1 MKVSLRWLRDY
12 ATLDAP
18 VDRIARTLVE
28 TGTEVG
34 AVEPGGTGLVVARV
48 AALAPVPGSSHL
60 QFADLDVGPAP
71 SPALAEWAS
80 ATGTVRVVT
89 GAPNLQVGN
98 LVPYA
103 PPGTRPP
110 AMDERLGVR
119 SIRGQRS
126 PGMLCSAVELGVGD
140 DAAGILIL
148 DSGSPG
154 QALSD
159 VLDLDTVLDLDV
171 TTNRPDCLC
180 HLGIARELAAA
191 LGEGLNEPP
200 AAVPEELQSA
210 AAVELRAQVRIEDS
224 AGCPRFAARVIEGVA
239 IGPSP
244 LWLRQRLRA
253 VGLRPINNVV
263 DITNFVTHE
272 LGQPLHAFDLDRFAE
287 AGGTPKVADV
297 VVRRAAAGEHV
308 VDLLGVDRELSAN
321 DLVVCAGPT
330 PASIAGV
337 IGGASTAVTDS
348 TGNVLLEAANWHG
361 PTVRATSKLL
371 GLRTDASTLFEKGL
385 SDQLP
390 PVALE
395 RAATLIAELSGGHVL
410 HGVIDEWPAPLP
422 DIGPIKLTAGFTG
435 RLLGIPI
442 DASDV
447 ATTLARLGFAVEQ
460 DGATLAVIPP
470 YFRRD
475 VTLPEDLVEEIG
487 RMLGYSRVP
496 STLPGRRTEGATST
510 PPAAVEDAIRDTCLG
525 AGLDE
530 AITLSFIAS
539 HEARLLPGMGR
550 DRSPIPLRNPL
561 SEEWSVLRTSQL
573 PRLCAALADNVN
585 RGSTNV
591 MLFELG
597 RVFWDGERQGLP
609 EGSTADNADL
619 DLPAL
624 PLEPLLLSVAVH
636 VASASADDSASAVRL
651 VQSVFDRIADDVA
664 GVALR
669 GEPSAEPG
677 LHPGRSARLMAGGRE
692 VGMVGELSS
701 ETGAAFD
708 VAGRVAVGELRIDAI
723 AANGA
728 RAVVYTAPPRFPAI
742 VQDLAVTVALDRLA
756 GEALDAIREARQP
769 LLEHAD
775 LYDEY
780 RGSSLPAGRKGWT
793 FQLTF
798 RAPDRTLTGEE
809 AQQAQD
815 AIVAALAARCG
826 AEIRR

>member
-18 VDRIARTLVE
+18 VDTIARTLVE

-34 AVEPGGTGLVVARV
+34 AVEPAGTGIVVARV
-48 AALAPVPGSSHL
+48 ATLTPVPGSSHL
-60 QFADLDVGPAP
+60 QFAALDLGPAP
-71 SPALAEWAS
+71 SPAVAALLDGAS
-80 ATGTVRVVT
+80 TLRVVT
-89 GAPNLQVGN
+89 GASNLQAGD

-119 SIRGQRS
+119 TIRGHKS
-126 PGMLCSAVELGVGD
+126 PGMLCSEVELGVGE
-140 DAAGILIL
+140 DASGILIL
-148 DSGSPG
+148 DHGSPG
-154 QALSD
+154 QPLGE
-159 VLDLDTVLDLDV
+159 VLDLDTVLDLEI

-180 HLGIARELAAA
+180 HLGVARELAAA
-191 LGEGLNEPP
+191 LGESLTEPP
-200 AAVPEELQSA
+200 AAVPEGMESA
-210 AAVELRAQVRIEDS
+210 ASVELRAQVRIDD
-224 AGCPRFAARVIEGVA
+224 AQGCPRFTARVIEGVA
-239 IGPSP
+239 VGPSP

-263 DITNFVTHE
+263 DVTNFVTHE
-272 LGQPLHAFDLDRFAE
+272 LGQPLHAFDLDRFVE
-287 AGGTPKVADV
+287 IGGAPKLADV
-297 VVRRAAAGEHV
+297 VVRRAAAGERV
-308 VDLLGVDRELSAN
+308 VDLLGVDRALSDT

-330 PASIAGV
+330 PVSIAGV
-337 IGGASTAVTDS
+337 IGGDATAVTDG
-348 TGNVLLEAANWHG
+348 TKAVLLEAANWHG
-361 PTVRATSKLL
+361 PTIRATSKQL

-410 HGVIDEWPAPLP
+410 RGVVDQWPAPLP
-422 DIGPIKLTAGFTG
+422 EIGPIELTARFTG
-435 RLLGIPI
+435 ELLGIPI
-442 DASDV
+442 DATDV

-460 DGATLAVIPP
+460 DGATLAVVPP

-475 VTLPEDLVEEIG
+475 VVLPQDVVEEVG

-496 STLPGRRTEGATST
+496 ATLPGRRVDVTT
-510 PPAAVEDAIRDTCLG
+510 AAPEPSLEDSIRETCLG

-530 AITLSFIAS
+530 AITLSFVAP
-539 HEARLLPGMGR
+539 HETRLLPGLGR
-550 DRSPIPLRNPL
+550 ERTPIALRNPL

-573 PRLCAALADNVN
+573 PRLCAALAANVN
-585 RGSTNV
+585 RGTPDV

-597 RVFWDGERQGLP
+597 RVFWDGEREGLA
-609 EGSTADNADL
+609 EGSTADGADL
-619 DLPAL
+619 ELPAL

-636 VASASADDSASAVRL
+636 VASATAEESASAVRA
-651 VQSVFDRIADDVA
+651 VQSIFDRIAGDAA
-664 GVALR
+664 GVQLR
-669 GEPSAEPG
+669 AEPASERG
-677 LHPGRSARLMAGGRE
+677 LHPGRCAHLRAGTRE
-692 VGMVGELSS
+692 VGLVGELSY
-701 ETGAAFD
+701 ETVAALD
-708 VAGRVAVGELRIDAI
+708 VAGRVAVGELRIDAL
-723 AANGA
+723 APHG
-728 RAVVYTAPPRFPAI
+728 RRDLVYAAPPRFPAI
-742 VQDLAVTVALDRLA
+742 VQDLAVTVGVDRLA
-756 GEALDAIREARQP
+756 GEAMDAIRDARQP
-769 LLEHAD
+769 LLERAD

-815 AIVAALAARCG
+815 AIASALATRCG

>member
-1 MKVSLRWLRDY
+1 MRASLRWLRDY

-18 VDRIARTLVE
+18 IDRIARTLVE

-34 AVEPGGTGLVVARV
+34 AVEPAGAGLVIGRV
-48 AALAPVPGSSHL
+48 AALAPVPGSTHL
-60 QFADLDVGPAP
+60 QFADLDLGAP
-71 SPALAEWAS
+71 LSPSLAEWAS
-80 ATGTVRVVT
+80 GAGTVRVVT

-119 SIRGQRS
+119 TIRGQRS

-148 DSGSPG
+148 ETGAPG
-154 QALSD
+154 QPLSE

-191 LGEGLNEPP
+191 LGEGLNDPP

-210 AAVELRAQVRIEDS
+210 AAVELRAQVRIEDPR
-224 AGCPRFAARVIEGVA
+224 GCPRFAARVIEGVA

-244 LWLRQRLRA
+244 MWLRQRLRA

-272 LGQPLHAFDLDRFAE
+272 LGQPLHAFDLDRFVE
-287 AGGTPKVADV
+287 VGGTPKVADV
-297 VVRRAAAGEHV
+297 VVRRAKAGEHV
-308 VDLLGVDRELSAN
+308 VDLLGVDRELSGG
-321 DLVVCAGPT
+321 DLVVCAGAT

-348 TGNVLLEAANWHG
+348 TRTVLLEAANWNG
-361 PTVRATSKLL
+361 PTVRATSKQL

-395 RAATLIAELSGGHVL
+395 RAATLVAELSGGHVL
-410 HGVIDEWPAPLP
+410 RGMIDEWPAPLP
-422 DIGPIKLTAGFTG
+422 EIGPIRLTAAFTG
-435 RLLGIPI
+435 SLLGIPI
-442 DASDV
+442 DATDV

-475 VTLPEDLVEEIG
+475 VTLPEDLVEEVG

-496 STLPGRRTEGATST
+496 STLPGRRTEVGATA
-510 PPAAVEDAIRDTCLG
+510 PAAAPEDAIRDTCMG
-525 AGLDE
+525 AGIDE
-530 AITLSFIAS
+530 AITLSFVAR
-539 HEARLLPGMGR
+539 HDVRLLPGLGR
-550 DRSPIPLRNPL
+550 GRAPIPLRNPL

-573 PRLCAALADNVN
+573 PRLCAALAANVN
-585 RGSTNV
+585 RGSADV

-597 RVFWDGERQGLP
+597 KVFWDGEREGLP
-609 EGSTADNADL
+609 DGSTADNVDL
-619 DLPAL
+619 ELPAL
-624 PLEPLLLSVAVH
+624 PLEPLLLSIAIH
-636 VASASADDSASAVRL
+636 VASASAEDGASALRL
-651 VQSVFDRIADDVA
+651 VQSVFDRIADDLS
-664 GVALR
+664 GTALR
-669 GEPSAEPG
+669 AEPAAEPG
-677 LHPGRSARLMAGGRE
+677 LHPGRSAKLNVGTRV
-692 VGMVGELSS
+692 VGMIGELSF
-701 ETGAAFD
+701 ETTAALD
-708 VAGRVAVGELRIDAI
+708 VAGRVAVGELQIDAI
-723 AANGA
+723 APAGD
-728 RAVVYTAPPRFPAI
+728 RAVLYASPPRFPAI

-756 GEALDAIREARQP
+756 GEAMDAIRDARQP
-769 LLEHAD
+769 LLERAD

-780 RGSSLPAGRKGWT
+780 RGSGLPPGRKGWT